1 MNEPVWVLD
10 AAVLIAHE
18 ISLANFGGADGVR
31 DAGLL
36 ESALAKPRN
45 LFSYGKPSLFEMAA
59 SYSYGIIKNHPFV
72 DGNKRTGF
80 LVGAMFLELN
90 GWLLSATE
98 MEATNTIIS
107 VAAGTLSENELA
119 EWYRQHCVQTPPVS
133 T

>member
-18 ISLANFGGADGVR
+18 ISLANFGGADGIR

-45 LFSYGKPSLFEMAA
+45 LFAYGEPTLFEMAA
-59 SYSYGIIKNHPFV
+59 SYSYGIIRNHPFV

-80 LVGAMFLELN
+80 LVGATFLEIN
-90 GWLLSATE
+90 GWLLNASEAQATE
-98 MEATNTIIS
+98 AIMS
-107 VAAGTLSENELA
+107 VAAGTLSEKELA
-119 EWYRQHCVQTPPVS
+119 AWYKRHCAQLAPTKS
-133 T
+133 